1 MVLTVGTTD
10 ILILTRR
17 IDPEELRRLI
27 REGFRDMTKY
37 VADIERGVIAIG
49 GNLHTDAEE
58 LLLQGGSRQADLWGA
73 NYYPGR
79 GREACIEF
87 SSLINIRPAQGNTG
101 MEVENP
107 SARDRLR
114 ALTFAL
120 VGDGGEL

>member
-1 MVLTVGTTD
+1 LTVGTTG

-27 REGFRDMTKY
+27 REGFRDMVKY

-79 GREACIEF
+79 GREACVEF
-87 SSLINIRPAQGNTG
+87 SSLINIRPAQGNPG
-101 MEVENP
+101 MEVEDV
-107 SARDRLR
+107 SVRERIR

>member
-1 MVLTVGTTD
+1 MGTTG

-27 REGFRDMTKY
+27 REGFRDMVKY

-58 LLLQGGSRQADLWGA
+58 LLLEGGSRPDDVWGA

-87 SSLINIRPAQGNTG
+87 SSLINIRPAQGNPG

-107 SARDRLR
+107 AVRERLR

>member
-1 MVLTVGTTD
+1 MGTTD

-27 REGFRDMTKY
+27 REGFRDMVKY

-79 GREACIEF
+79 GREACVEF
-87 SSLINIRPAQGNTG
+87 SSLINIRPAQGNPG
-101 MEVENP
+101 MEVEDV
-107 SARDRLR
+107 SVRERIR

>member
-1 MVLTVGTTD
+1 LTVGTTG

-27 REGFRDMTKY
+27 REGFRDMVKY

-58 LLLQGGSRQADLWGA
+58 LLLEGGSRPDDVWGA

-87 SSLINIRPAQGNTG
+87 SSLINIRPAQGNPG

-107 SARDRLR
+107 AVRERLR